1 MVINGQTF
9 FVMMVSAANALD
21 NSKTHINNMN
31 IFPVPDGDTGI
42 NMTLTMSTIKSL
54 SKFDGTLSDCA
65 EKASHMCL
73 RAARGNSGAILSL
86 FFRGMSKSFKGLQT
100 ADSYEVAAALKRGT
114 DEAYKAVMKPTE
126 GTILTVMRACS
137 DKAERVKDK
146 YKGDMVGLFKS
157 VLKASEEALA
167 NTPNQLPVLK
177 EVNLV
182 DAGGYGFVVILTGML
197 AGLKG
202 QPVVAKEPA
211 TPQTESGNVFNEF
224 NTEDITFT
232 YCTECIVEK
241 SDSFKGEGMASEF
254 NKFVC
259 EIGDSVVF
267 IDDDDIIKL
276 HVHTNNPGLV
286 MEKALEYGAL
296 ATVKVENMRKQHT
309 EIIDDAPVVVT
320 PAEISVPISKK
331 FGFVTV
337 CMGAGISG
345 VFSDLG
351 ADRIIFG
358 GQTMNPSTQDVID
371 AVNLTPSEHVF
382 VLPNNKNIYM
392 VAEQASKLIT
402 DKNVIVLPTK
412 SVPQG
417 ISAMLAFDESASPE
431 ENTEIMSEAIGAVTS
446 ISVTQAVRDTTIDG
460 EKIENGQ
467 FIGLVNG
474 AISCARNTA
483 KECIETVSDNA
494 TGKSFITVFYGEGVS
509 EQEAEEACEC
519 IKQKADKYAEINII
533 DGGQPLYPYIISI
546 E

>member
-86 FFRGMSKSFKGLQT
+86 FFRGMSKSFKGLDV

-137 DKAERVKDK
+137 DKADRVKDK
-146 YKGDMVGLFKS
+146 YRGDMIGLFKS

-202 QPVVAKEPA
+202 QPVAAKEPA
-211 TPQTESGNVFNEF
+211 AQPASSGSVFNEF
-224 NTEDITFT
+224 NTEDITFA

-241 SDSFKGEGMASEF
+241 SDEFKGEGTAAGF

-259 EIGDSVVF
+259 DIGDSVVF

-309 EIIDDAPVVVT
+309 EIIDDAPVVVK
-320 PAEISVPISKK
+320 PAAISVPISKK
-331 FGFVTV
+331 FGFVSV
-337 CMGAGISG
+337 CMGEGISDI
-345 VFSDLG
+345 FRDLG
-351 ADRIIFG
+351 TDHTIFG
-358 GQTMNPSTQDVID
+358 GQTMNPSTQDIID
-371 AVNLTPSEHVF
+371 GVNLTPSEYVF

-392 VAEQASKLIT
+392 VAEQAAKLIT
-402 DKNVIVLPTK
+402 DKKVLVLPTK
-412 SVPQG
+412 NVPQG
-417 ISAMLAFDESASPE
+417 ISAMLAFDPSADAE
-431 ENTEIMSEAIGAVTS
+431 DNMALMSEAIGNVTS
-446 ISVTQAVRDTTIDG
+446 ISVTQAVRDTVING

-467 FIGLVNG
+467 YIGLVNG
-474 AISCARNTA
+474 DISCARNSA
-483 KECIETVSDNA
+483 KECIEALSGNA
-494 TGKSFITVFYGEGVS
+494 DGKSFITVFYGEGVT
-509 EQEAEEACEC
+509 AEEAEAACEF
-519 IKQKADKYAEINII
+519 IKQKADRYAEINVIS
-533 DGGQPLYPYIISI
+533 GGQPLYPYIISI

>member
-65 EKASHMCL
+65 EKASQMCL

-100 ADSYEVAAALKRGT
+100 ADSYQVAAALKRGT

-126 GTILTVMRACS
+126 GTILSVMRACS
-137 DKAERVKDK
+137 DKADKVKDK
-146 YKGDMVGLFKS
+146 YRGDMVGLFKS
-157 VLKASEEALA
+157 ILKASEEALA
-167 NTPNQLPVLK
+167 KTPDQLPVLK

-202 QPVVAKEPA
+202 QPVVANDPVAHTAK
-211 TPQTESGNVFNEF
+211 TNVFNEF

-241 SDSFKGEGMASEF
+241 SDEFKGEGTASEF
-254 NKFVC
+254 NRFVC
-259 EIGDSVVF
+259 ELGDSVVF

-276 HVHTNNPGLV
+276 HVHTNNPGRV

-331 FGFVTV
+331 FGFVSV
-337 CMGAGISG
+337 CMGAGISS

-351 ADRIIFG
+351 TDRIILG

-371 AVNLTPSEHVF
+371 AVNLTPSEYVF

-402 DKNVIVLPTK
+402 DKKVLVLPTK

-417 ISAMLAFDESASPE
+417 ISAMLAFDESVSAE
-431 ENTEIMSEAIGAVTS
+431 ENTEVMTEAIGAVTS

-467 FIGLVNG
+467 FIGLMNG
-474 AISCARNTA
+474 SIVCAKNSPE
-483 KECIETVSDNA
+483 ECIEALSDNA
-494 TGKSFITVFYGEGVS
+494 TGKSFITVFYGEEVS
-509 EQEAEEACEC
+509 PEEAEAACEC
-519 IKQKADKYAEINII
+519 IKAKADKYAEINILC
-533 DGGQPLYPYIISI
+533 GGQPLYPYIISI